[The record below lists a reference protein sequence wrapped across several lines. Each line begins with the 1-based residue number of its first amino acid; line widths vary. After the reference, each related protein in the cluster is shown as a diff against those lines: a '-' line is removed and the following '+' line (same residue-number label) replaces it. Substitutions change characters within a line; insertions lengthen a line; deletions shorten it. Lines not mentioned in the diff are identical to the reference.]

1 MSWVSNISF
10 QMSQI
15 VHVVSILDGPRH
27 LAQFHS
33 NEIKSLVHITVLFVV
48 DLAFDHA
55 LAHNPYCETL
65 RT

>member
-1 MSWVSNISF
+1 
-10 QMSQI
+10 MSQI